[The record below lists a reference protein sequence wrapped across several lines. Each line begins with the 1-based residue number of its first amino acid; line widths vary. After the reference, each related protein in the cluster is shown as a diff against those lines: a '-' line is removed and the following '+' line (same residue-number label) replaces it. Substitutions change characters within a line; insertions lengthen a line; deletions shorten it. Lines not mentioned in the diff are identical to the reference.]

1 MRRSA
6 RSFALRIPKKKN
18 IVHVTGATRASKK
31 RSTRATSVRR
41 HHHCLKANRG
51 MCDHALPGM
60 CEHALP
66 TWSEVIRD
74 PSDFKEET
82 LLHVLADDVIL
93 KIDTIPLPAFRTFKV
108 VYPKYPCTT
117 IVRKV
122 PDGKLSMRWHYLQNS
137 FTHFT
142 IKKARNR

>member
-1 MRRSA
+1 M
-6 RSFALRIPKKKN
+6 
-18 IVHVTGATRASKK
+18 HVTGATRASKK

-41 HHHCLKANRG
+41 HHHCLRANRG

-93 KIDTIPLPAFRTFKV
+93 KISSLGGDIGSSKLPASILLPSRLTS
-108 VYPKYPCTT
+108 
-117 IVRKV
+117 IE
-122 PDGKLSMRWHYLQNS
+122 
-137 FTHFT
+137 
-142 IKKARNR
+142 

>member
-1 MRRSA
+1 
-6 RSFALRIPKKKN
+6 
-18 IVHVTGATRASKK
+18 
-31 RSTRATSVRR
+31 
-41 HHHCLKANRG
+41 

-108 VYPKYPCTT
+108 FPFEIFQEGVNTKE
-117 IVRKV
+117 R
-122 PDGKLSMRWHYLQNS
+122 G
-137 FTHFT
+137 
-142 IKKARNR
+142 AAG